1 MDLKTL
7 SRNAGTAAKRL
18 LFDPEQVSKP
28 DPPEFKLSLN
38 VDGIQWGLSPFQ
50 SFSFLL
56 HRVWACGK
64 RSECAA
70 IQRGRFGS

>member
-18 LFDPEQVSKP
+18 LFDPEQISKP
-28 DPPEFKLSLN
+28 DPLKFKLSLT
-38 VDGIQWGLSPFQ
+38 VARIQSGLSAQ
-50 SFSFLL
+50 GFSFPP

-64 RSECAA
+64 RSERAA
-70 IQRGRFGS
+70 IQGRRFGS